1 MIKVDSVREFKLV
14 RDSFSGVKKINLK
27 KIGFDQIPNSNLYIY
42 QSDEYKILNYS
53 IKPELIFSINS
64 DDKSI
69 NISLQSINIKN
80 LPMIFNRS
88 NLDIE
93 VRIFPEKGLCKVIR
107 YISLKYESKNKLIS
121 YASDNFIDK
130 IFKNLIE
137 VISKRFDKKLIQ
149 KVLNAN

>member
-1 MIKVDSVREFKLV
+1 MIKVDSVREFKLI
-14 RDSFSGVKKINLK
+14 RNSFSSVKKINLK

-69 NISLQSINIKN
+69 NISLESINIKN
-80 LPMIFNRS
+80 LPMIFKRF
-88 NLDIE
+88 NLVIE
-93 VRIFPEKGLCKVIR
+93 VRIFPEKDLCKVNR
-107 YISLKYESKNKLIS
+107 FISLKYESNNKLIS
-121 YASDNFIDK
+121 YASDNFINK

-137 VISKRFDKKLIQ
+137 VISKRFDKKLIK
-149 KVLNAN
+149 KVLNVI

>member
-107 YISLKYESKNKLIS
+107 CISLKYESKNKLIS
-121 YASDNFIDK
+121 YIYK
-130 IFKNLIE
+130 IKYYY
-137 VISKRFDKKLIQ
+137 
-149 KVLNAN
+149 

>member
-93 VRIFPEKGLCKVIR
+93 VRISPEKGLCKVIR